1 MRSGDAYGCCVP
13 EERMKE
19 AFAAMLERQVGKG
32 VYVWG
37 GNGEL
42 LPAMADP
49 KDWIA
54 RRETS
59 EKNAARA
66 VALYQK
72 RVQSGVAEI
81 RAFDCSGLIYWAMK
95 QAGARKGDL
104 SAAGFFKACRAIRK
118 DELVR
123 GDLMFRRSAAGN
135 VCHVGAYVG
144 GGETVECY
152 GRDVGVVKR
161 KLADKWSDY
170 GRYPAF
176 DGEGEGALAAMAG
189 SAGTESVAGGP
200 SGGGIGAAASGSS
213 GGSDGEAAAY
223 AAGDL
228 YLTSPPLRGEG
239 VRELQR
245 RLMLLGY
252 DIGVS
257 GADGVYGPRTAAAI
271 ELFKRRAALVGGG
284 AVADLPLR
292 ALLGL

>member
-1 MRSGDAYGCCVP
+1 MRETFSAL
-13 EERMKE
+13 
-19 AFAAMLERQVGKG
+19 LERQVGKG

-49 KDWIA
+49 KGWIA

-66 VALYQK
+66 VALYEK
-72 RVQSGVAEI
+72 RVQSGVTEI

-95 QAGARKGDL
+95 QTGAHKGDL
-104 SAAGFFKACRAIRK
+104 SAAGFHKVCRAIRK
-118 DELVR
+118 DELVC
-123 GDLMFRRSAAGN
+123 GDLVFRRNAAGS

-161 KLADKWSDY
+161 KLADKWSDC
-170 GRYPAF
+170 GRCPAF
-176 DGEGEGALAAMAG
+176 DGEAADALPAAAG
-189 SAGTESVAGGP
+189 SAGTNGAANGP
-200 SGGGIGAAASGSS
+200 SGGGTGTAAED
-213 GGSDGEAAAY
+213 GGGGGNAGEVAAY
-223 AAGDL
+223 APGDL

-252 DIGVS
+252 DVGAS
-257 GADGVYGPRTAAAI
+257 GADGVYGPRTAAAVA
-271 ELFKRRAALVGGG
+271 LLKQRAALVGGG